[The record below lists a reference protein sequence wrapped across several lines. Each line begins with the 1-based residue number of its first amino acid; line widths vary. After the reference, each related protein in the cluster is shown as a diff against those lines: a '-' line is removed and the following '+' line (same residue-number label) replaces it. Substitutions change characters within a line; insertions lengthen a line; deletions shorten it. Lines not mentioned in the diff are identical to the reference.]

1 MRTITIE
8 MMVVVLVTC
17 HIYQVVLAHA
27 FISFQMS
34 ANYQEFFLRQMIDF
48 ITDEQPEVRQAATYG
63 IGVMAQFGGPV
74 YADICAGKG

>member
-1 MRTITIE
+1 
-8 MMVVVLVTC
+8 
-17 HIYQVVLAHA
+17 
-27 FISFQMS
+27 MS